1 MKFQAPSLSAPTR
14 CRDHLHTERN
24 VDKCYAIWRAKVALT
39 HDTMGIDIS
48 PNSTRAHTHNRYLSF
63 MRKARGSVYKSAA
76 SSESPRLAAGH
87 TQFRTS
93 QGTHSVSM
101 ATTNR
106 LMLFRETVSVYCDN
120 HTEHTDKLCGQK
132 AVYINSVR
140 TSQETH
146 YVSATKP
153 NRLMLFR
160 ETVAVYCE
168 NLKEH
173 KDTLCGHKA
182 DITLY

>member
-1 MKFQAPSLSAPTR
+1 VWPVSVMKFLASSLSAPTR
-14 CRDHLHTERN
+14 CRAHMHTERN
-24 VDKCYAIWRAKVALT
+24 IDKCYEIGRAKVALA
-39 HDTMGIDIS
+39 HNTMGIDIS
-48 PNSTRAHTHNRYLSF
+48 PNSPSAHIQCLSF
-63 MRKARGSVYKSAA
+63 IRKARGAACKSAA

-87 TQFRTS
+87 TQYRTS

-106 LMLFRETVSVYCDN
+106 LMVFTVTASVYCEN
-120 HTEHTDKLCGQK
+120 RTEHKYIAW
-132 AVYINSVR
+132 AVYTNSVR

-146 YVSATKP
+146 CVSATKP

-168 NLKEH
+168 NRMAH
-173 KDTLCGHKA
+173 TDTL
-182 DITLY
+182 